1 MNDSIFREYDIRGIV
16 ERELTEG
23 FAYKLGRAFALYV
36 KRQTPDPVALSVGRD
51 VRTSSDYLAKGLIDG
66 MLTEG
71 VHVYNLGVCPTPLQ
85 YFSLFVLDVQGG
97 VMITG
102 SHNPPEYNGFK
113 LSLGKTTLHGDAI
126 QEIKAIL
133 EGPDGSL
140 KARKGEITDV
150 DIIERYRSYMLE
162 RFSYLDSPEYR
173 RLKVVVDP
181 GNGTAGLVIPEI
193 LESIGCDVVRLY
205 CEPDGRFPNHHPD
218 PTVVENIQDL
228 IDTTLSTG
236 ADIGVGYDGDADRI
250 GIVDSTGEIIWGDQ
264 IMIILS
270 REILKRHRGATIIG
284 DVKCSQ
290 TLFNDIIKNGGN
302 PVMWKTGHSLVKDKM
317 RKEGAI
323 LAGEL
328 SGHIFIA
335 DDYFG
340 YDDALYTTL
349 RIVEIMKT
357 TGKSIKALL
366 SGIPEMF
373 STPEI
378 RLDCPETKKKA
389 VVQRVLERFRTYH
402 KNGDSPYPVLEIQD
416 IDGVRALFER
426 GWALLRSSN
435 TQPVVVMRV
444 EAEDEE
450 SLSGY
455 RRFME
460 DEFLKAMEEL

>member
-1 MNDSIFREYDIRGIV
+1 MNNSIFREYDIRGIV
-16 ERELTEG
+16 ERELTEE
-23 FAYKLGRAFALYV
+23 FAFNLGRAFARYV
-36 KRQTPDPVALSVGRD
+36 RKDFHGPVALSVGRD
-51 VRTSSDYLAKGLIDG
+51 VRTSSDYLAEGLIDG
-66 MLTEG
+66 LLTEG

-85 YFSLFVLDVQGG
+85 YFSLFTLDVQGG

-113 LSLGKTTLHGDAI
+113 LSLGKTTIHGGAI
-126 QEIKAIL
+126 QEIKNIL
-133 EGPDGSL
+133 YSL
-140 KARKGEITDV
+140 ESPVKNRNGEITDV
-150 DIIERYRSYMLE
+150 DIIERYRAYMLE
-162 RFSYLDSPEYR
+162 RFSYLDSPGYK

-228 IDTTLSTG
+228 IKTTLSTG
-236 ADIGVGYDGDADRI
+236 ADLGVGFDGDADRI
-250 GIVDSTGEIIWGDQ
+250 GIIDSEGEIIWGDQ

-270 REILKRHRGATIIG
+270 RDILKRHPGATIIG

-290 TLFNDIIKNGGN
+290 TLFNDIIEHGGN
-302 PVMWKTGHSLVKDKM
+302 PIMWKTGHSLVKDKM
-317 RKEGAI
+317 KKEKAI

-335 DDYFG
+335 DNYFG
-340 YDDALYTTL
+340 YDDALYTTI
-349 RIVEIMKT
+349 RIIEIMKT
-357 TGKSIKALL
+357 SAKSIKDLL
-366 SGIPEMF
+366 SGIPGMF

-378 RLDCPETKKKA
+378 RLDCPETMKKA
-389 VVQRVLERFRTYH
+389 VVQRVLERFRAYLSDD
-402 KNGDSPYPVLEIQD
+402 NSPYPVLQIYD
-416 IDGVRALFER
+416 IDGVRAVFEK

-455 RRFME
+455 KAFME
-460 DEFLKAMEEL
+460 DEFIKAMEEL

>member
-416 IDGVRALFER
+416 IDGVRAVFER

>member
-36 KRQTPDPVALSVGRD
+36 KRQTPHPVALSVGRD

-133 EGPDGSL
+133 EGLDGSL

-228 IDTTLSTG
+228 IERTLSTG

-366 SGIPEMF
+366 TGIPEMF

-402 KNGDSPYPVLEIQD
+402 KNSDSPYPVLEIQD

>member
-270 REILKRHRGATIIG
+270 REILRRHRGATIIG

-389 VVQRVLERFRTYH
+389 VVQRVLERFRAHH

-416 IDGVRALFER
+416 IDGVRAVFER